1 MTLTFAPSTDFEDV
15 VDGLQAVTLVRRG
28 KAATSIASALQ
39 RAIGER
45 EAAASNGQYTSRDVR
60 WHLPE
65 AEVGD
70 RPDVGDAIVDASG
83 NRYTILETNHTTLGN
98 RWVCIARDLVVF
110 WRLTDW
116 FTIEEA
122 TFSKGTGGAAEASWT
137 RLRVVRGRMQP
148 IGRAMTV
155 EEEARRTTRRW
166 QLFVEEDLGLTH
178 EHRIKAADGTR
189 YAIESVTGPEQIGQ
203 VPVIEVSEWR
213 QG

>member
-1 MTLTFAPSTDFEDV
+1 VTLTFDPSTDFEDV
-15 VDGLQAVTLVRRG
+15 VDGLEAVTLVRRG

-60 WHLPE
+60 WHLPD
-65 AEVGD
+65 ALVGD
-70 RPDVGDAIVDASG
+70 RPDLGDVILDAAG
-83 NRYTILETNHTTLGN
+83 NRYTILDAQHATLEN
-98 RWVCIARDLVVF
+98 RWRCIARDLVVF